1 MVHDSSADS
10 LRLHLLRL
18 ANDLVR
24 STLDDTARLRKLSAD
39 THEVGIDIASSLATL
54 VDAPVVVLARVL
66 NENVCN

>member
-1 MVHDSSADS
+1 MHDSSADS